1 MKKIL
6 FLTDM
11 WSPQPTANAICI
23 KNIAHVLQQRGWEI
37 YVNAF
42 AGEHGQKS
50 ETQDGV
56 HIEYTRPAISRQL
69 IAKSNFVANKRK
81 AKIIRTCGI
90 LLNRITR
97 LIFLPVYPVTA
108 PLFTFLWSRR
118 VLRQTLSNAIDT
130 IISVNA
136 PLDSVAAAYLVKK
149 KYSNVKWIAYY
160 IDGGSNYGKE
170 QNFLGVKKKLQKKSI
185 KWENTVLS
193 YADKIVVMEGHSKY
207 YKSVLSDRNLD
218 HLEVLNVPLF
228 CTQVVEQKGSI
239 QTNYKSKKREVW
251 TYMGTIRDGFYHP
264 GKLFAWFLEYCN
276 THNAELHLYGT
287 TDIEDYLV
295 RNCDKKHIFYHGVV
309 THDCVDKILRKSD
322 VLVYFRSERLDSVS
336 GKFFEYLMYHKPIVY
351 FGPKDDINWTQLVKY
366 PLGVAIDQ
374 DTEESTNRLDAII
387 NRKVNLSRDILRRTY
402 YTSTPEAFVDMIED
416 AEKELQ

>member
-6 FLTDM
+6 FLTDA
-11 WSPQPTANAICI
+11 WSAHPTANVICV
-23 KNIAHVLQQRGWEI
+23 KNITRVLQQRGWDV

-42 AGEHGQKS
+42 ADKRGQKS
-50 ETQDGV
+50 ETQDGI
-56 HIEYTRPAISRQL
+56 HIEYTNPALSRQL
-69 IAKSNFVANKRK
+69 IARSNFVTDKRK

-97 LIFLPVYPVTA
+97 LFFLPVYPIAA

-170 QNFLGVKKKLQKKSI
+170 QNFLSAKKKLQKKSI

-193 YADKIVVMEGHSKY
+193 YANKIVVMEGHSYY
-207 YKSVLSDRNLD
+207 YKSILSDENLKC
-218 HLEVLNVPLF
+218 LEVLNVPLF
-228 CTQVVEQKGSI
+228 CAQVADQKSLI
-239 QTNYKSKKREVW
+239 QIDRKSKKKEIW
-251 TYMGTIRDGFYHP
+251 TYMGTIRSGFYHP
-264 GKLFAWFLEYCN
+264 GKLFTWFLRYCN
-276 THNAELHLYGT
+276 SHNAELHLYGAT
-287 TDIEDYLV
+287 NLDGYLM
-295 RNCDKKHIFYHGVV
+295 RNCDKQHIFYHGAVS
-309 THDCVDKILRKSD
+309 HDRADEILRNSD

-351 FGPKDDINWTQLVKY
+351 FGPKNDINWMQLVKY

-374 DTEESTNRLDAII
+374 ETEESTKQLDMII
-387 NRKVNLSRDILRRTY
+387 NKKVDLSNDLLRRIY
-402 YTSTPEAFVDMIED
+402 YTSTPEAFVNMIED
-416 AEKELQ
+416 AEKEL